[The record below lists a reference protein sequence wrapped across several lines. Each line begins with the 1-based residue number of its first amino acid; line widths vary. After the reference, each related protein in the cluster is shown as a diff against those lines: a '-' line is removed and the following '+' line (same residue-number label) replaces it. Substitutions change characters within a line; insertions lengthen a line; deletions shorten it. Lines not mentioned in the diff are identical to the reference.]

1 MKINKYDIK
10 KKIIYRASYR
20 GTKELDILISSFVN
34 KIINDL
40 TYDEL
45 IQLEKFVNLDDQ
57 ELIKSNNSFNDS
69 GNNCLNKIL
78 KEFFK
83 FKPI

>member
-1 MKINKYDIK
+1 MSQNKEDLK
-10 KKIIYRASYR
+10 NKIIYRASYR
-20 GTKELDILISSFVN
+20 GTKELDILISSFVI

-40 TYDEL
+40 SNDEL

-57 ELIKSNNSFNDS
+57 TLIKLNNKFNDS
-69 GNNCLNKIL
+69 GNDFLNKIL
-78 KEFFK
+78 KKFHK